1 MHTSNLKY
9 LVEFLGTAILSLA
22 IFATGNYLFIGAT
35 LASMI
40 FLIGNVS
47 GGAFNPAV
55 AIAMYKQGKLAG
67 KDLIPYIAV
76 EIFGAIAGL
85 YVSNLTK
92 M

>member
-1 MHTSNLKY
+1 
-9 LVEFLGTAILSLA
+9 
-22 IFATGNYLFIGAT
+22 
-35 LASMI
+35 MI